1 VATVIERNIEK
12 LLGWFDVVTDST
24 ASRDPAPNYTLKLSR
39 PGFGP
44 GLKPLVQRY
53 LVGVTP
59 LAVRHSVLRTS
70 LTASSVP
77 LGLRHAGP
85 GRAA

>member
-1 VATVIERNIEK
+1 MRQ
-12 LLGWFDVVTDST
+12 
-24 ASRDPAPNYTLKLSR
+24 RRPNYTLKPTR

-59 LAVRHSVLRTS
+59 LS
-70 LTASSVP
+70 TASEANAASGVP
-77 LGLRHAGP
+77 RELRHAGP